1 MAKSGADLR
10 SERTDEDETPHE
22 YCVHPDRWFL
32 PERVREFSETGS
44 TFARVR
50 ATKQLR
56 CA

>member
-1 MAKSGADLR
+1 MAKSGAELR